1 VRALWPPAP
10 RADRGAAY
18 VALLPRG
25 RRRSARR
32 AAYDV
37 ANAQVNELLYRRV
50 DLEDVVS
57 AHLLALEKAPAL
69 GFARYIISAT
79 TPFTRDDAAALR
91 EDAAAAARRL
101 FPDYEALYAKSGWRM
116 FPSIDR
122 VYDNHAAVTE
132 LGWRPQYD
140 FRRAL
145 DNLAAGRDF
154 RSPLAQAVGVKGY
167 HGG

>member
-1 VRALWPPAP
+1 VVLRTSRFFPEADDDP
-10 RADRGAAY
+10 RI
-18 VALLPRG
+18 
-25 RRRSARR
+25 S

-57 AHLLALEKAPAL
+57 AHLLAIDRAPAL
-69 GFARYIISAT
+69 GFARYIVSAT
-79 TPFTRDDAAALR
+79 TPFSRDDAKALR
-91 EDAAAAARRL
+91 EDAAAATRRL
-101 FPDYEALYAKSGWRM
+101 FPDYEALYAKRGWRM

-122 VYDNHAAVTE
+122 VYDNHAAVAE

-145 DNLAAGRDF
+145 DSLVAGRDF